1 MGDYMNIFMQE
12 GSLGPEVE
20 LLQSI
25 LKKLQFYSGKID
37 GIFNLAT
44 KEALIRFQKNYGVK
58 PDGIVGKNTMA
69 RLKPYIN
76 GYTYYVIRPGDTLYK
91 IAMQFN
97 TNVNFILFANNNINP
112 NELQIGQVIIVPFGE
127 VVKTDISYT
136 YSFMQSNLNALR
148 TIYPFLQFGSI
159 GNSVLNR
166 QITYVKI
173 GNGSKQVLYN
183 SSIHAN
189 EWITAVLTMKFI
201 ERFSK
206 SYVLDTNIF
215 GYRARDLFEDCSL
228 YIIPMMNP
236 DGVDLVT
243 GYFNENDEIY
253 KQASNIAR
261 SYPEIP
267 FPSGWKA
274 NIKGVD
280 LNLQFPANWEE
291 AMEIKYAEG
300 FRTPAPRDYVG
311 VAPISQPESIALY
324 NFTNRNKIRLTI
336 SFHSQGKVI
345 YWRYLDYMPE
355 GSFEIAREFSRVS
368 GYELD
373 ETPLRSSFAG
383 YRDWFIQDF
392 NRPGFTVEVGE
403 GENPLPIS
411 SFDEIYSNIEGIFVL
426 GMVL

>member
-1 MGDYMNIFMQE
+1 MNIFLKE
-12 GSLGPEVE
+12 GDFGTNVE

-25 LKKLQFYSGKID
+25 LKKLGFYSRKID
-37 GIFNLAT
+37 GIFGQST
-44 KEALIRFQKNYGVK
+44 KEAVIKFQKNFGVT
-58 PDGIVGKNTMA
+58 PDGIVGENTFA
-69 RLKPYIN
+69 RLRPYIN
-76 GYTYYVIRPGDTLYK
+76 GYTYYVIRPGDTLYR
-91 IAMQFN
+91 ISIQFN
-97 TNVNFILFANNNINP
+97 TSVNAILFANNNIDP
-112 NELQIGQVIIVPFGE
+112 NSLQIGQVIIVPFGE

-136 YSFMQSNLNALR
+136 YSFMESDLAALK
-148 TIYPFLQFGSI
+148 TIYPFLQLGSI
-159 GNSVLNR
+159 GNSVLKR
-166 QITYVKI
+166 SIPYVKI
-173 GNGSKQVLYN
+173 GNGSRQVLYN

-189 EWITAVLTMKFI
+189 EWITAVLAMKFI

-215 GYRARDLFEDCSL
+215 GYRARSLYEECSL
-228 YIIPMMNP
+228 YVIPMMNP

-243 GYFNENDEIY
+243 GYFNENDRIY
-253 KQASNIAR
+253 KQASNIANN
-261 SYPEIP
+261 YPAIL

-291 AMEIKYAEG
+291 ARQIKYAEG

-311 VAPISQPESIALY
+311 VAPITQPESLALY
-324 NFTNRNKIRLTI
+324 NFTNRNNFRLTI

-355 GSFEIAREFSRVS
+355 GAYEIARELSRVS
-368 GYELD
+368 GYKLE

-411 SFDEIYSNIEGIFVL
+411 QFDEIYSDIEGIFVL
-426 GMVL
+426 GMVV